1 MDKPVTAHA
10 STPAPAQHAEGVPG
24 LLRHILEGR
33 RGDAWRTYREAAVAA
48 LEMVPMVAVHGWIP
62 NLYIM

>member
-1 MDKPVTAHA
+1 VRR
-10 STPAPAQHAEGVPG
+10 EYLG
-24 LLRHILEGR
+24 LLRLVIEGR